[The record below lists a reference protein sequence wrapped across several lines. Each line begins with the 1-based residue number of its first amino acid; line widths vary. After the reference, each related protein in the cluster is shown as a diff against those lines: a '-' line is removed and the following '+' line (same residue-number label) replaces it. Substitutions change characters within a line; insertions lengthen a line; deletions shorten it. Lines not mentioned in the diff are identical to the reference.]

1 MKVVG
6 VRELKS
12 RLSEYLRS
20 VREGERV
27 IVTDR
32 GEPVAALVPPD
43 DADVR
48 SLDPRL
54 AALVRKGLARPGAAN
69 RPELYPR
76 MKHVLGRSGLTAA
89 QLLDEDRGEG

>member
-12 RLSEYLRS
+12 RLSEYLRA

-32 GEPVAALVPPD
+32 GEPVAAIAPPD
-43 DADVR
+43 AADVR

-54 AALVRKGLARPGAAN
+54 GGLVRRGLARPGAAN

-76 MKHVLGRSGLTAA
+76 MKPVLSKSGLTSA
-89 QLLDEDRGEG
+89 QLLDEDRSER